1 MIPLKLWPPYSYRR
15 KSHDD
20 FFFLLLFALFAWERT
35 LAVIRNM
42 NTSIKNYDRDA
53 TFPFSCTRNLLPKN
67 KNLLVPFVLIEI
79 LRQRVLVAIKL
90 YGPFGSSGYL
100 SGCFLKKKMLWSCF
114 ASHPAMI
121 VIYCPTYI
129 NSNYGTTCRKINDG
143 CS

>member
-1 MIPLKLWPPYSYRR
+1 MTAVFVPPKKPRR
-15 KSHDD
+15 
-20 FFFLLLFALFAWERT
+20 FLFLLLFARERT

-67 KNLLVPFVLIEI
+67 KNFLVPFVLIEI

-100 SGCFLKKKMLWSCF
+100 SECFLKKKC
-114 ASHPAMI
+114 
-121 VIYCPTYI
+121 
-129 NSNYGTTCRKINDG
+129 YGHVLHHIQQ
-143 CS
+143 